1 MSDIFE
7 EPDDA
12 ATPLTEEEKRDLIP
26 THITFRR
33 ELNSAEQE
41 NIAKGEDWAARRK
54 TKDVVDE
61 KFITVLHRRMFGDV
75 WKWAGKYRKSERN
88 IGIEAW
94 KIPMEMRNLLEDV
107 RVWIQKQVYSPDE
120 IALRFHHRL
129 TVIHPFPNGN
139 GRSARLLADLLVE
152 QLGGKRFTWGKGSLR
167 DAGDLRKRYRASL
180 RAADGHDIAPLLEF
194 ARS

>member
-12 ATPLTEEEKRDLIP
+12 ATPLTEEERRDLIP
-26 THITFRR
+26 THIAFRR

-41 NIAKGEDWAARRK
+41 NIAKGEEWAARGK

-61 KFITVLHRRMFGDV
+61 KFIKTLHRRMFGDV
-75 WKWAGKYRKSERN
+75 WKWAGKYRASERN
-88 IGIEAW
+88 IGITAW
-94 KIPMEMRNLLEDV
+94 KIPMEMRNLLDDV
-107 RVWIQKQVYSPDE
+107 RVWIEKEVYSPDE
-120 IALRFHHRL
+120 IALRFHHKL
-129 TVIHPFPNGN
+129 TFIHPFPNGN

-152 QLGGKRFTWGKGSLR
+152 QLGGKRFTWGQGSLR
-167 DAGDLRKRYRASL
+167 DAGDLRKRYIASL
-180 RAADGHDIAPLLEF
+180 RAADGHDIGPLLTF